1 MSQAAFDRLHAE
13 VLALL
18 QQVES
23 LRRERAALRAR
34 LDQLMNERAQ
44 LLQKN
49 ELACSRL
56 ESIVNRLKAME
67 RDAE

>member
-1 MSQAAFDRLHAE
+1 MSQAAFDRLHAK
-13 VLALL
+13 VLALI
-18 QQVES
+18 QQVEI
-23 LRRERAALRAR
+23 LRRDRAALRTR
-34 LDQLMNERAQ
+34 IDQLMNERAQ

-49 ELACSRL
+49 ELACGRL

>member
-13 VLALL
+13 VLALI
-18 QQVES
+18 QQIET
-23 LRRERAALRAR
+23 LRRERAALLAR

-49 ELACSRL
+49 ELACTRL

>member
-18 QQVES
+18 QQVDS
-23 LRRERAALRAR
+23 LRRERVTLRAR

-56 ESIVNRLKAME
+56 ENIVNRLKAME

>member
-1 MSQAAFDRLHAE
+1 MSQAAFDRLHAD
-13 VLALL
+13 VLALI
-18 QQVES
+18 QQIET

-49 ELACSRL
+49 ELACTRL

>member
-13 VLALL
+13 VLALI
-18 QQVES
+18 QQIET

-49 ELACSRL
+49 ELACTRL

>member
-1 MSQAAFDRLHAE
+1 MSQAAFDRLRAE
-13 VLALL
+13 VLALI
-18 QQVES
+18 QQVET
-23 LRRERAALRAR
+23 LRGERVALRAR

-44 LLQKN
+44 LMQKN

>member
-23 LRRERAALRAR
+23 LRRERVTLRTR

>member
-13 VLALL
+13 VLDLI
-18 QQVES
+18 QQVET

-56 ESIVNRLKAME
+56 EGIVNRLKAME
-67 RDAE
+67 GDTE